1 MLVPGAWCLVLVLVL
16 APAQGAGA
24 LHIFTKQ
31 SLQPLAI
38 YNLEVIQYTHAQRK
52 CTNQL
57 PGVNS
62 MGEYQYREQAAAAY
76 GAYVS
81 ERARW
86 VQVLGTTGK
95 RKQVK
100 PVRVSL
106 LAWIISI
113 FN

>member
-1 MLVPGAWCLVLVLVL
+1 
-16 APAQGAGA
+16 
-24 LHIFTKQ
+24 
-31 SLQPLAI
+31 
-38 YNLEVIQYTHAQRK
+38 
-52 CTNQL
+52 
-57 PGVNS
+57 
-62 MGEYQYREQAAAAY
+62 MGEHTANEELRNAY

-86 VQVLGTTGK
+86 ARVLGTTGK

-100 PVRVSL
+100 PARVSL

>member
-1 MLVPGAWCLVLVLVL
+1 MSD
-16 APAQGAGA
+16 
-24 LHIFTKQ
+24 F
-31 SLQPLAI
+31 
-38 YNLEVIQYTHAQRK
+38 QYTEH
-52 CTNQL
+52 
-57 PGVNS
+57 
-62 MGEYQYREQAAAAY
+62 AAAAY

-86 VQVLGTTGK
+86 AQVLGTTGQ

>member
-1 MLVPGAWCLVLVLVL
+1 M
-16 APAQGAGA
+16 
-24 LHIFTKQ
+24 
-31 SLQPLAI
+31 S
-38 YNLEVIQYTHAQRK
+38 
-52 CTNQL
+52 
-57 PGVNS
+57 
-62 MGEYQYREQAAAAY
+62 EYQYSEQVASNY

-86 VQVLGTTGK
+86 VQVLGTTGQ

>member
-1 MLVPGAWCLVLVLVL
+1 M
-16 APAQGAGA
+16 
-24 LHIFTKQ
+24 
-31 SLQPLAI
+31 S
-38 YNLEVIQYTHAQRK
+38 
-52 CTNQL
+52 
-57 PGVNS
+57 
-62 MGEYQYREQAAAAY
+62 EYQYSEQAAANY

-86 VQVLGTTGK
+86 VQVLGTTGQ